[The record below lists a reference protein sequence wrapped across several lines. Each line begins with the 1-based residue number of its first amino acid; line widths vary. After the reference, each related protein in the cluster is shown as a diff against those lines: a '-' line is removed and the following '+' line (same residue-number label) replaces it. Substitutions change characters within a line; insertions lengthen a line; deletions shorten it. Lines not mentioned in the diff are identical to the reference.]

1 MNPLT
6 AKRITGTIGEL
17 LVQIRL
23 FQYDVQAA
31 PPLEDSGNDLIG
43 VRGPV
48 FRAIQV
54 RTTGN
59 TEGKWNIPKDRE
71 YHILALVRLFGED
84 NEYHLDQCEIFL
96 LNKEAVDAGDVD
108 FNNLDEHKI
117 SQALVDHFFP
127 PA

>member
-1 MNPLT
+1 MNDLT
-6 AKRITGTIGEL
+6 PKRITGTIGEL

-31 PPLEDSGNDLIG
+31 RPLEDSGNDLIG

-59 TEGKWNIPKDRE
+59 PEGKWNIPKDRE
-71 YHILALVRLFGED
+71 YHILALVRLFGKD
-84 NEYHLDQCEIFL
+84 DEYLLDQCEIFL
-96 LNKEAVDAGDVD
+96 LNKEAVDAGNVD
-108 FNNLDEHKI
+108 FNNLDKHRI
-117 SQALVDHFFP
+117 SQALVDYFFP